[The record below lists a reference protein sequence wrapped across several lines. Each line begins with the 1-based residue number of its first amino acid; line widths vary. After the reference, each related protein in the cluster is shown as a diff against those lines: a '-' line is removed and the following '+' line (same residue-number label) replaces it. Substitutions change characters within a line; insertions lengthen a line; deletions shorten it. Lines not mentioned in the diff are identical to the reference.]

1 MNTSKL
7 TIFCFA
13 LVAAL
18 ASASVDKCWTETRK
32 CRYEA
37 KASGYKCKDYYP
49 NMYARCHP
57 IMKYEKVCEKP
68 VTSPAVVGKPKDMTV
83 WDMEKSK
90 LVPYSKNYG
99 PKCPSEGTSDYY
111 ETKNLPKHPINYP
124 EVMAAKP
131 TAAAKPKYA
140 EKTAKPYV
148 APNRSTLLLRN
159 RRQLLSHRLNR
170 CILLLLNRRQLL
182 SHRLNRSIQRF
193 L

>member
-1 MNTSKL
+1 
-7 TIFCFA
+7 
-13 LVAAL
+13 
-18 ASASVDKCWTETRK
+18 
-32 CRYEA
+32 
-37 KASGYKCKDYYP
+37 
-49 NMYARCHP
+49 
-57 IMKYEKVCEKP
+57 MKYEKVCEKP

-148 APNRSTLLLRN
+148 APKAKKPVYKPAPKTAPKTAPVQPRYTPEPKYTAAPEPKTAPVAPTKPVYTAAPKPKTAPVAPTEPKYTAVPIAAPYKPEPTTAPRMATAPTY
-159 RRQLLSHRLNR
+159 
-170 CILLLLNRRQLL
+170 
-182 SHRLNRSIQRF
+182 
-193 L
+193 